1 MSQQQILLG
10 AGGKISYQ
18 IAVSTTYVNEGGTVT
33 TTVTTTN
40 VPSGTTLYWSVDGS
54 VTSADFSSGSMS
66 GSGTTSNGSFSFSHT
81 LSADLT
87 TEGSE
92 SMIMKLHEDSGR
104 TILLDTSATVTVADS
119 SIAPSM
125 NMSGLEHWWEFNEKV
140 EGGGQTGTYFEHD
153 ADTQGHINFQEQ
165 GIIYSGPSGDYQMGT
180 GDFTIECWVWKNN
193 SSHRGIWQISTS
205 SQGLQTSNL
214 DLTLA
219 VGFQNYCWQIYGVN
233 NGVGYTEGPTMT
245 TYPPNGSGDWHHLAL
260 VRRSGSILTLY
271 VDGVK
276 HIEETGC
283 NQNYT
288 GNYICLGGYY
298 NTSYRHFGKISNFRL
313 VKGQAVYTE
322 QFTPPQGPL
331 AAGSGGANHAS
342 VYSSWNGVTGT
353 NVKLLGAR
361 HVSNYLTWDIS
372 PLSWSL
378 SGQNVSSPGYQYT
391 GSNHS
396 NGRGCVADLI
406 GTNDIYDG
414 DSYSELQ
421 GSTAGKKYVYEDG
434 QGHWRFN
441 YPVRYGKSLGY
452 GAVQYDGA
460 SNDDYVYTS
469 PGSNDSL
476 FNMNTNTDFTL
487 EAFVKVGSVGTG
499 AKGTRNIISRW
510 QSGNYCFQMHFR
522 CNPSRIGF
530 TGGPSITVE
539 NSDTCNWQANTWHH
553 VAITRRGSSS
563 NNCTFWADGVQ
574 KGTFTY
580 TQGPYSNN
588 DQPVVIG
595 ANLDGVTT
603 YSMEDGMIS
612 NVRIV
617 SGYAV
622 YGGFKDVSSFT
633 PPTEP
638 LTKTSQGI
646 GAVGEE
652 NSVRLI
658 CCQDPRDVTTVN
670 TTLSNGYT
678 SALSSSSDPEA
689 VSDSPFGTR
698 SGAFTFFYSLFSYTN
713 PSNWWMMA
721 TNNDSNNFI
730 GQQAD
735 NFRLDSNQDIKAD
748 YQAASNTV
756 PNNQEVTFYFTMNA
770 SGTFKIYKNG
780 TFVGSGTYS
789 GTWTDDNV
797 VFEYLDKYSG
807 SSLQWTKQMFFSGFY
822 NRELSA
828 SEISSNQAYH
838 NLRLSTGL

>member
-18 IAVSTTYVNEGGTVT
+18 IAVSTTYQTEGGTVT

-54 VTSADFSSGSMS
+54 VTSADFSSGSMT
-66 GSGTTSNGSFSFSHT
+66 GSGTTSNGTFSFSHT

-87 TEGSE
+87 TEGTE
-92 SMIMKLHEDSGR
+92 SYAMKLYEDSGR

-119 SIAPSM
+119 SVTPTI
-125 NMSGLEHWWEFNEKV
+125 NTSGLEHWWEFNED
-140 EGGGQTGTYFEHD
+140 TYVEHD
-153 ADTQGHINFQEQ
+153 ANTTGHISFQEQ

-219 VGFQNYCWQIYGVN
+219 VGFQNYRWQIYGVN

-298 NTSYRHFGKISNFRL
+298 NTSYRHFGRISNFRL

-322 QFTPPQGPL
+322 QFTPPSGPL
-331 AAGSGGANHAS
+331 SAESGGADL
-342 VYSSWNGVTGT
+342 T
-353 NVKLLGAR
+353 NVKLLGSR
-361 HVSNYLTWDIS
+361 HLTNYLTWDIS

-378 SGQNVSSPGYQYT
+378 SGQNVSSPGYQYS
-391 GSNHS
+391 GSNHT
-396 NGRGCVADLI
+396 NARGYVADLI

-434 QGHWRFN
+434 AGHWRFN

-452 GAVQYDGA
+452 GAVQYDGS
-460 SNDDYVYTS
+460 SNDDYLTIPASSDFDFNTS
-469 PGSNDSL
+469 
-476 FNMNTNTDFTL
+476 TDFTF

-499 AKGTRNIISRW
+499 AKATRNIISRW
-510 QSGNYCFQMHFR
+510 QSGNYCYQMHFR

-530 TGGPSITVE
+530 TGGPSIQVE
-539 NSDTCNWQANTWHH
+539 SSDTCNWQANTWHH
-553 VAITRRGSSS
+553 VAITRRGSNS

-580 TQGPYSNN
+580 TQGPNSGS
-588 DQPVVIG
+588 QPVVIG

-617 SGYAV
+617 RGYAV
-622 YGGFKDVSSFT
+622 YGGFKDQTSFT

-646 GAVGEE
+646 GRLGEE
-652 NSVRLI
+652 DTVKLI
-658 CCQDPRDVTTVN
+658 CCQDPRDVTTSD
-670 TTLSNGYT
+670 TTLSNGFTGSLGT
-678 SALSSSSDPEA
+678 SGDPEA

-721 TNNDSNNFI
+721 TNNDGNNFI
-730 GQQAD
+730 GQIGD

-756 PNNQEVTFYFTMNA
+756 PNNQEVTFYFTMSA
-770 SGTFKIYKNG
+770 SGTFKVYKNG
-780 TFVGSGTYS
+780 TYLGSGNYV
-789 GTWTDDNV
+789 GTWTDDNI

-807 SSLQWTKQMFFSGFY
+807 SSYQWTKQMFFSGFY

>member
-18 IAVSTTYVNEGGTVT
+18 IAVSTTYVNEGSTVT

-54 VTSADFSSGSMS
+54 VTSADFSSGSMT
-66 GSGTTSNGSFSFSHT
+66 GSGTTSNGIFSFSHT

-87 TEGSE
+87 TEGTE
-92 SMIMKLHEDSGR
+92 SYAMKLYEDSGR

-119 SIAPSM
+119 SVASSM
-125 NMSGLEHWWEFNEKV
+125 NMSGLEHYWEFNEDSYV
-140 EGGGQTGTYFEHD
+140 EHD
-153 ADTQGHINFQEQ
+153 ASTTGHINFQEQ
-165 GIIYSGPSGDYQMGT
+165 GIIYSGPSTDYQMGT
-180 GDFTIECWVWKNN
+180 GDFTIECWIWKNN

-214 DLTLA
+214 DTTLA
-219 VGFQNYCWQIYGVN
+219 VGFQTYRWQIYGVN
-233 NGVGYTEGPTMT
+233 NGSGYTEGPTYT
-245 TYPPNGSGDWHHLAL
+245 TYSPNGTADWHHLAL

-298 NTSYRHFGKISNFRL
+298 NTSYRHFGKISNFRM
-313 VKGQAVYTE
+313 VKGQAIYTE
-322 QFTPPQGPL
+322 QFTPPSGPL
-331 AAGSGGANHAS
+331 AAESGGADL
-342 VYSSWNGVTGT
+342 T

-361 HVSNYLTWDIS
+361 DLTNYLTWDIS

-378 SGQNVSSPGYQYT
+378 SGQNVSSPGYQYS

-396 NGRGCVADLI
+396 NARGCVADLV
-406 GTNDIYDG
+406 GTNDIYDQ

-434 QGHWRFN
+434 IGSWRFN
-441 YPVRYGKSLGY
+441 YPVRYGKSVGY
-452 GAVQYDGA
+452 GAVQYDGS
-460 SNDDYVYTS
+460 SNDDYLTIPAS
-469 PGSNDSL
+469 SD
-476 FNMNTNTDFTL
+476 FDFNTNTDFTF
-487 EAFVKVGSVGTG
+487 EGFVKVGSVGTG
-499 AKGTRNIISRW
+499 AKATRNIISRW
-510 QSGNYCFQMHFR
+510 QSGGYCYQMHFR

-530 TGGPSITVE
+530 TGGPSIQVF

-553 VAITRRGSSS
+553 VAITRRGSGSD
-563 NNCTFWADGVQ
+563 NCTFWADGVQ
-574 KGTFTY
+574 KGKFTY
-580 TQGPYSNN
+580 TQGPSSGS
-588 DQPVVIG
+588 QPVVIG

-612 NVRIV
+612 NVRIIN
-617 SGYAV
+617 GYAV
-622 YGGFKDVSSFT
+622 YGGFKDQRSFT

-646 GAVGEE
+646 GAVGQEDK
-652 NSVRLI
+652 VKLI
-658 CCQDPRDVTTVN
+658 CCQDPRDVTTSD
-670 TTLSNGYT
+670 TTLSNGFTGSLGT
-678 SALSSSSDPEA
+678 SGDPVA

-698 SGAFTFFYSLFSYTN
+698 SGAFTFFISLFSYTN
-713 PSNWWMMA
+713 PSGNWWMFA

-730 GQQAD
+730 GQD
-735 NFRLDSNQDIKAD
+735 SDLFRLDSNQDIKAD
-748 YQAASNTV
+748 YQASSNTV

-789 GTWTDDNV
+789 GTWTDDNA

-807 SSLQWTKQMFFSGFY
+807 TSLQFTKQMFFSGFY

>member
-54 VTSADFSSGSMS
+54 VTSADFSLGSMT
-66 GSGTTSNGSFSFSHT
+66 GSGTTSNGTFSFSHT

-87 TEGSE
+87 TEGTE
-92 SMIMKLHEDSGR
+92 SYAMKLYEDSGR

-119 SIAPSM
+119 SVTPTI
-125 NMSGLEHWWEFNEKV
+125 NTSGLEHWWEFNED
-140 EGGGQTGTYFEHD
+140 TYVEHD
-153 ADTQGHINFQEQ
+153 ANTTGHINFQEQ

-180 GDFTIECWVWKNN
+180 GDFTIECWCFKNN
-193 SSHRGIWQISTS
+193 SSHRGIWQISTA
-205 SQGLQTSNL
+205 SQGLSTSNL

-219 VGFQNYCWQIYGVN
+219 VGYQNYCWQIYGVN
-233 NGVGYTEGPTMT
+233 NGQGYTEGPKYT
-245 TYPPNGSGDWHHLAL
+245 TYPPYGADWHHLAL

-313 VKGQAVYTE
+313 VKGQAIYTE

-331 AAGSGGANHAS
+331 AAGSGGADI
-342 VYSSWNGVTGT
+342 T
-353 NVKLLGAR
+353 NVKLLGSR
-361 HVSNYLTWDIS
+361 HLTNYLTWDIS

-378 SGQNVSSPGYQYT
+378 SGQNVSSPGYQYS
-391 GSNHS
+391 GSNHT
-396 NGRGCVADLI
+396 NARGCVADLI

-434 QGHWRFN
+434 AGHWRFN
-441 YPVRYGKSLGY
+441 RPVRYGKSLGY

-460 SNDDYVYTS
+460 SNDDYLTIPAS
-469 PGSNDSL
+469 SD
-476 FNMNTNTDFTL
+476 FNFSTNTDFTL

-499 AKGTRNIISRW
+499 AKATRNIISRW
-510 QSGNYCFQMHFR
+510 QSGNYCYQMHFR
-522 CNPSRIGF
+522 CNPSRIAF
-530 TGGPSITVE
+530 TGGPSIQVE

-553 VAITRRGSSS
+553 VAITRRGGNS

-580 TQGPYSNN
+580 TQGPSSSS
-588 DQPVVIG
+588 QPVVIG

-612 NVRIV
+612 NVRIIN
-617 SGYAV
+617 GYAL
-622 YGGFKDVSSFT
+622 YGGFKDSSGQTSFT

-638 LTKTSQGI
+638 LTGTSQGL

-652 NSVRLI
+652 NSVKLI
-658 CCQDPRDVTTVN
+658 CCQDPRDVTTSD

-678 SALSSSSDPEA
+678 GSLGSYGDPVA

-698 SGAFTFFYSLFSYTN
+698 SGAFTFFFSLFSYTN

-721 TNNDSNNFI
+721 TNNDGNNFI
-730 GQQAD
+730 GQIND

-756 PNNQEVTFYFTMNA
+756 PNNQEVTFYFTMSA
-770 SGTFKIYKNG
+770 SGTFKVYKNG
-780 TFVGSGTYS
+780 TYLGSGNYV
-789 GTWTDDNV
+789 GTWTDDNI
-797 VFEYLDKYSG
+797 VFGYLDKYSG
-807 SSLQWTKQMFFSGFY
+807 TSYQWTKQMFFAGFY

-828 SEISSNQAYH
+828 SEISTNQAYH

>member
-54 VTSADFSSGSMS
+54 VTSADFSLGSMT
-66 GSGTTSNGSFSFSHT
+66 GSGTTSNGTFSFSHT

-87 TEGSE
+87 TEGTE
-92 SMIMKLHEDSGR
+92 SYAMKLYEDSGR

-119 SIAPSM
+119 SVTPTI
-125 NMSGLEHWWEFNEKV
+125 NTSGLEHWWEFNED
-140 EGGGQTGTYFEHD
+140 TYVEHD
-153 ADTQGHINFQEQ
+153 ANTTGHINFQEQ

-180 GDFTIECWVWKNN
+180 GDFTIECWCFKNN
-193 SSHRGIWQISTS
+193 SSHRGIWQISTA
-205 SQGLQTSNL
+205 SQGLSTSNL

-219 VGFQNYCWQIYGVN
+219 VGYQNYCWQIYGVN
-233 NGVGYTEGPTMT
+233 NGQGYTEGPKYT
-245 TYPPNGSGDWHHLAL
+245 TYPPYGADWHHLAL

-313 VKGQAVYTE
+313 VKGQAIYTE
-322 QFTPPQGPL
+322 QFTPPRGAL
-331 AAGSGGANHAS
+331 SAESGGADL
-342 VYSSWNGVTGT
+342 T
-353 NVKLLGAR
+353 NVKLLGSR
-361 HVSNYLTWDIS
+361 HLTNYLTWDIS

-378 SGQNVSSPGYQYT
+378 SGQNVSSPGYQYS
-391 GSNHS
+391 GSNHT
-396 NGRGCVADLI
+396 NARGCVADLI

-434 QGHWRFN
+434 AGHWRFN
-441 YPVRYGKSLGY
+441 RPVRYGKSLGY

-460 SNDDYVYTS
+460 SNDDYLTIPAS
-469 PGSNDSL
+469 SD
-476 FNMNTNTDFTL
+476 FNFSTNTDFTL

-499 AKGTRNIISRW
+499 AKATRNIISRW
-510 QSGNYCFQMHFR
+510 QSGNYCYQMHFR
-522 CNPSRIGF
+522 CNPSRIAF
-530 TGGPSITVE
+530 TGGPSIQVE

-553 VAITRRGSSS
+553 VAITRRGGNS

-580 TQGPYSNN
+580 TQGPSSSS
-588 DQPVVIG
+588 QPVVIG

-612 NVRIV
+612 NVRIIN
-617 SGYAV
+617 GYAL
-622 YGGFKDVSSFT
+622 YGGFKDSSGQTSFT

-638 LTKTSQGI
+638 LTGTSQGL

-652 NSVRLI
+652 NSVKLI
-658 CCQDPRDVTTVN
+658 CCQDPRDVTTSD

-678 SALSSSSDPEA
+678 GSLGSYGDPVA

-698 SGAFTFFYSLFSYTN
+698 SGAFTFFFSLFSYTN

-721 TNNDSNNFI
+721 TNNDGNNFI
-730 GQQAD
+730 GQIND

-756 PNNQEVTFYFTMNA
+756 PNNQEVTFYFTMSA
-770 SGTFKIYKNG
+770 SGTFKVYKNG
-780 TFVGSGTYS
+780 TYLGSGNYV
-789 GTWTDDNV
+789 GTWTDDNI
-797 VFEYLDKYSG
+797 VFGYLDKYSG
-807 SSLQWTKQMFFSGFY
+807 SSYQWTKQMFFAGFY

>member
-18 IAVSTTYVNEGGTVT
+18 IAVSTTYVNEGGNVT

-87 TEGSE
+87 TEGTE
-92 SMIMKLHEDSGR
+92 SYAMKLYEDSGR

-119 SIAPSM
+119 SVAPTM
-125 NMSGLEHWWEFNEKV
+125 NTSGLEHWWEFNED
-140 EGGGQTGTYFEHD
+140 TYVEHD
-153 ADTQGHINFQEQ
+153 ANTTGHINFQEQ
-165 GIIYSGPSGDYQMGT
+165 GIIYSGPSTDYQMGT
-180 GDFTIECWVWKNN
+180 EDFTIECWCFKNN
-193 SSHRGIWQISTS
+193 YDHRGVWQISTS

-219 VGFQNYCWQIYGVN
+219 VGYQNYCWQIYGVN
-233 NGVGYTEGPTMT
+233 NGQGFTEGPKYTN
-245 TYPPNGSGDWHHLAL
+245 YPPYGADWHHLAL

-298 NTSYRHFGKISNFRL
+298 NTSYRHFGKISNFRM
-313 VKGQAVYTE
+313 VKGQAIYTE
-322 QFTPPQGPL
+322 QFTPPSGPL
-331 AAGSGGANHAS
+331 AAESGGADL
-342 VYSSWNGVTGT
+342 T
-353 NVKLLGAR
+353 NVKLLGSR
-361 HVSNYLTWDIS
+361 HLTNYLTWDIS

-378 SGQNVSSPGYQYT
+378 SGQNVSSPGYQYS

-396 NGRGCVADLI
+396 NARGCVADLV
-406 GTNDIYDG
+406 GTNDIYDQ

-434 QGHWRFN
+434 AGSWRFN
-441 YPVRYGKSLGY
+441 HPVRYGKSVGY

-499 AKGTRNIISRW
+499 AKATRNIISRW

-553 VAITRRGSSS
+553 VAITRRGQSSD
-563 NNCTFWADGVQ
+563 NCTFWADGVQ

-612 NVRIV
+612 NVRII

-622 YGGFKDVSSFT
+622 YGGFKNERSFT

-638 LTKTSQGI
+638 LTGTSQGL

-678 SALSSSSDPEA
+678 SALSSSGDPEA

-698 SGAFTFFYSLFSYTN
+698 SGAFTFFFSLFSYTN

-721 TNNDSNNFI
+721 TNND
-730 GQQAD
+730 GKLT
-735 NFRLDSNQDIKAD
+735 R
-748 YQAASNTV
+748 
-756 PNNQEVTFYFTMNA
+756 
-770 SGTFKIYKNG
+770 YK
-780 TFVGSGTYS
+780 
-789 GTWTDDNV
+789 
-797 VFEYLDKYSG
+797 
-807 SSLQWTKQMFFSGFY
+807 
-822 NRELSA
+822 
-828 SEISSNQAYH
+828 
-838 NLRLSTGL
+838 

>member
-18 IAVSTTYVNEGGTVT
+18 IAVSTTYQTEGGTVT

-54 VTSADFSSGSMS
+54 VTSADFSSGSMT

-81 LSADLT
+81 ISADLT
-87 TEGSE
+87 TEGTE
-92 SMIMKLHEDSGR
+92 SYAMKLYEDSGR

-119 SIAPSM
+119 SVAPTM
-125 NMSGLEHWWEFNEKV
+125 NTSGLEHWWDFNEDSYV
-140 EGGGQTGTYFEHD
+140 EHD
-153 ADTQGHINFQEQ
+153 ANTTGHISFQEQ

-193 SSHRGIWQISTS
+193 SSHRGIWQISTA
-205 SQGLQTSNL
+205 SQGLSTSNL

-219 VGFQNYCWQIYGVN
+219 VGFQNYRWQIYGVN

-245 TYPPNGSGDWHHLAL
+245 TYPPNGTGDWHHLAL

-298 NTSYRHFGKISNFRL
+298 NTSYRHFGRISNFRL

-322 QFTPPQGPL
+322 QFTPPSGPL
-331 AAGSGGANHAS
+331 SAESGGADL
-342 VYSSWNGVTGT
+342 T
-353 NVKLLGAR
+353 NVKLLGSR
-361 HVSNYLTWDIS
+361 HLTNYLTWDIS

-378 SGQNVSSPGYQYT
+378 SGQNVSSPGYQYS
-391 GSNHS
+391 GSNHT
-396 NGRGCVADLI
+396 NARGYVADLI

-434 QGHWRFN
+434 VGHWRFN

-452 GAVQYDGA
+452 GAVQYDGS
-460 SNDDYVYTS
+460 SNDDYLTIPASSDFDFNTS
-469 PGSNDSL
+469 
-476 FNMNTNTDFTL
+476 TDFTF

-499 AKGTRNIISRW
+499 AKATRNIISRW
-510 QSGNYCFQMHFR
+510 QSSNYCYQMHFR

-530 TGGPSITVE
+530 TGGPSIQVE

-553 VAITRRGSSS
+553 VAITRRGSNS

-580 TQGPYSNN
+580 TQGPNSGS
-588 DQPVVIG
+588 QPVVIG

-617 SGYAV
+617 RGYAV

-638 LTKTSQGI
+638 LTGTSQGL

-652 NSVRLI
+652 NSVKLI
-658 CCQDPRDVTTVN
+658 CCQDPRDVTTSD
-670 TTLSNGYT
+670 TTLSNGFT
-678 SALSSSSDPEA
+678 GSLGTGGDPVA

-698 SGAFTFFYSLFSYTN
+698 SGAFTFFFSLFSYTN

-721 TNNDSNNFI
+721 TNNDGNNFI
-730 GQQAD
+730 GQNGD

-756 PNNQEVTFYFTMNA
+756 PNNQEVTFYFTMSA
-770 SGTFKIYKNG
+770 SGTFKVYKNG
-780 TFVGSGTYS
+780 TFVGSGNYV

-807 SSLQWTKQMFFSGFY
+807 VSYQWTKQMFFSGFY

>member
-54 VTSADFSSGSMS
+54 VTSADFSLGSMT
-66 GSGTTSNGSFSFSHT
+66 GSGTTSNGTFSFSHT

-87 TEGSE
+87 TEGTE
-92 SMIMKLHEDSGR
+92 SYAMKLYEDSGR

-119 SIAPSM
+119 SVTPTI
-125 NMSGLEHWWEFNEKV
+125 NTSGLEHWWEFNED
-140 EGGGQTGTYFEHD
+140 TYVEHD
-153 ADTQGHINFQEQ
+153 ANTTGHINFQEQ

-180 GDFTIECWVWKNN
+180 GDFTIECWCFKNN
-193 SSHRGIWQISTS
+193 SSHRGIWQISTA
-205 SQGLQTSNL
+205 SQGLSTSNL

-219 VGFQNYCWQIYGVN
+219 VGYQNYCWQIYGVN
-233 NGVGYTEGPTMT
+233 NGQGYTEGPKYT
-245 TYPPNGSGDWHHLAL
+245 TYPPYGADWHHLAL

-313 VKGQAVYTE
+313 VKGQAIYTE

-331 AAGSGGANHAS
+331 AAGSGGADI
-342 VYSSWNGVTGT
+342 T
-353 NVKLLGAR
+353 NVKLLGSR
-361 HVSNYLTWDIS
+361 HLTNYLTWDIS

-378 SGQNVSSPGYQYT
+378 SGQNVSSPGYQYS
-391 GSNHS
+391 GSNHT
-396 NGRGCVADLI
+396 NARGCVADLI

-434 QGHWRFN
+434 AGHWRFN
-441 YPVRYGKSLGY
+441 RPVRYGKSLGY

-460 SNDDYVYTS
+460 SNDDYLTIPAS
-469 PGSNDSL
+469 SD
-476 FNMNTNTDFTL
+476 FNFSTNTDFTL

-499 AKGTRNIISRW
+499 AKATRNIISRW
-510 QSGNYCFQMHFR
+510 QSGNYCYQMHFR
-522 CNPSRIGF
+522 CNPSRIAF
-530 TGGPSITVE
+530 TGGPSIQVE

-553 VAITRRGSSS
+553 VAITRRGGNS

-580 TQGPYSNN
+580 TQGPSSSS
-588 DQPVVIG
+588 QPVVIG

-612 NVRIV
+612 NVRIIN
-617 SGYAV
+617 GYAL
-622 YGGFKDVSSFT
+622 YGGFKDSSGQTSFT

-638 LTKTSQGI
+638 LTGTSQGL

-652 NSVRLI
+652 NSVKLI
-658 CCQDPRDVTTVN
+658 CCQDPRDVTTSD

-678 SALSSSSDPEA
+678 GSLGSYGDPVA

-698 SGAFTFFYSLFSYTN
+698 SGAFTFFFSLFSYTN

-721 TNNDSNNFI
+721 TNNDGNNFI
-730 GQQAD
+730 GQIND

-756 PNNQEVTFYFTMNA
+756 PNNQEVTFYFTMSA
-770 SGTFKIYKNG
+770 SGTFKVYKNG
-780 TFVGSGTYS
+780 TYLGSGNYV
-789 GTWTDDNV
+789 GTWTDDNI
-797 VFEYLDKYSG
+797 VFGYLDKYSG
-807 SSLQWTKQMFFSGFY
+807 SSYQWTKQMFFAGFY

>member
-1 MSQQQILLG
+1 MQQMLLG
-10 AGGKISYQ
+10 LGGKISYD
-18 IAVSTTYVNEGGTVT
+18 IDVSTTYVNEGSTVT
-33 TTVTTTN
+33 TTITTKGVAN
-40 VPSGTTLYWSVDGS
+40 GTTLYWSVDGS
-54 VTSADFSSGSMS
+54 VTSADFSSGSMT

-81 LSADLT
+81 ISADLT
-87 TEGSE
+87 TEGTE
-92 SMIMKLHEDSGR
+92 SYAMKLYEDSGR

-119 SIAPSM
+119 SVTPTM
-125 NMSGLEHWWEFNEKV
+125 NTYGLEHWWEFNED
-140 EGGGQTGTYFEHD
+140 TYVEHD
-153 ADTQGHINFQEQ
+153 ANTTGHISFQEQ
-165 GIIYSGPSGDYQMGT
+165 GIIFSGPSGDYQMGT

-219 VGFQNYCWQIYGVN
+219 VGFQNYRWQIYGVN

-298 NTSYRHFGKISNFRL
+298 NTSYRHFGRISNFRL

-322 QFTPPQGPL
+322 QFTPPSGPL
-331 AAGSGGANHAS
+331 SAESGGADL
-342 VYSSWNGVTGT
+342 T
-353 NVKLLGAR
+353 NVKLLGSR
-361 HVSNYLTWDIS
+361 HLTNYLTWDIS

-378 SGQNVSSPGYQYT
+378 SGQNVSSPGYQYS
-391 GSNHS
+391 GSNHT
-396 NGRGCVADLI
+396 NARGYVADLI

-434 QGHWRFN
+434 AGHWRFN
-441 YPVRYGKSLGY
+441 YPVRYGKSFGY

-499 AKGTRNIISRW
+499 AKATRNIISRW
-510 QSGNYCFQMHFR
+510 QSGNYCYQMHFR

-530 TGGPSITVE
+530 TGGPSIQVE
-539 NSDTCNWQANTWHH
+539 SSDTCNWQANTWHH
-553 VAITRRGSSS
+553 VAITRRGGNS

-638 LTKTSQGI
+638 LTGTSQGL

-678 SALSSSSDPEA
+678 SALSSSSDPVA

-698 SGAFTFFYSLFSYTN
+698 SGAFTFFFSLFSYTN

-721 TNNDSNNFI
+721 TNNDGNNFI
-730 GQQAD
+730 GQIND

-748 YQAASNTV
+748 YQASSNTV
-756 PNNQEVTFYFTMNA
+756 PNNQEVTFYFTMSA
-770 SGTFKIYKNG
+770 SGTFKVYKNG
-780 TFVGSGTYS
+780 TYLGSGNYV

-807 SSLQWTKQMFFSGFY
+807 TSYQWTKQMFFAGFY

-828 SEISSNQAYH
+828 SEISSNQDYH

>member
-1 MSQQQILLG
+1 MQQILLG

-40 VPSGTTLYWSVDGS
+40 VPSGTTLYWKVDGA
-54 VTSADFSSGSMS
+54 VTASDFSSGSMT
-66 GSGTTSNGSFSFSHT
+66 GSGTISNGSFSFSHT

-92 SMIMKLHEDSGR
+92 SMIMRLYEDSGR
-104 TILLDTSATVTVADS
+104 TILLDSSPQVTVADS
-119 SIAPSM
+119 SIQPSM

-153 ADTQGHINFQEQ
+153 ANTTGHINFQEQ
-165 GIIYSGPSGDYQMGT
+165 GTIYSGPSTDYQMGT
-180 GDFTIECWVWKNN
+180 EDFTIECWVSKNN
-193 SSHRGIWQISTS
+193 SSHRGIWQISTA
-205 SQGLQTSNL
+205 SQGMTTSNL

-233 NGVGYTEGPTMT
+233 NGVGYTEGPKYT
-245 TYPPNGSGDWHHLAL
+245 TYPPNGASGWFHLAL

-271 VDGVK
+271 VNGMK

-288 GNYICLGGYY
+288 GNYIALGGYY
-298 NTSYRHFGKISNFRL
+298 NSTYRHFGKISNFRL
-313 VKGQAVYTE
+313 VKGQAIYTE

-331 AAGSGGANHAS
+331 AAGSGGANHGS
-342 VYSSWNGVTGT
+342 VYQSWNPTTGTGT

-361 HVSNYLTWDIS
+361 HLSNYLTWDIS
-372 PLSWSL
+372 PLSWTL

-391 GSNHS
+391 GSNQS
-396 NGRGCVADLI
+396 NGRGCVADLV

-434 QGHWRFN
+434 VGHWRFN

-460 SNDDYVYTS
+460 SNDDYLTIPASADFDFNTS
-469 PGSNDSL
+469 
-476 FNMNTNTDFTL
+476 TDFTF

-499 AKGTRNIISRW
+499 AKATRNIISRW
-510 QSGNYCFQMHFR
+510 QAGNYCYQMHFR

-530 TGGPSITVE
+530 TGGPSIQVE

-553 VAITRRGSSS
+553 VAITRRGSNS

-580 TQGPYSNN
+580 TQGPNSGS
-588 DQPVVIG
+588 QPVVIG

-617 SGYAV
+617 RGYAV
-622 YGGFKDVSSFT
+622 YGGFKDQTSFT

-646 GAVGEE
+646 GRLGEE
-652 NSVRLI
+652 DTVKLI
-658 CCQDPRDVTTVN
+658 CCQDPRDVTTSD
-670 TTLSNGYT
+670 TTLSNGFTGSLGT
-678 SALSSSSDPEA
+678 SGDPVS

-698 SGAFTFFYSLFSYTN
+698 SGAFTFFMSLFSYTN
-713 PSNWWMMA
+713 TTTWWMMA
-721 TNNDSNNFI
+721 TNDDGDNFI
-730 GQQAD
+730 GTEND
-735 NFRLDSNQDIKAD
+735 NFRLDSNQDLKAD
-748 YQAASNTV
+748 YQASSNTV
-756 PNNQEVTFYFTMNA
+756 PNNQEVTFYFTMSA
-770 SGTFKIYKNG
+770 SGTFKVYKNG
-780 TFVGSGTYS
+780 VYLGSGNYN
-789 GTWTDDNV
+789 GTWSDDSV
-797 VFEYLDKYSG
+797 VFQYLDKYSG
-807 SSLQWTKQMFFSGFY
+807 SSYQWTKQMFFSGFY

-838 NLRLSTGL
+838 NLRLGTGL

>member
-1 MSQQQILLG
+1 MPMQQMLLG
-10 AGGKISYQ
+10 FGGKSYD
-18 IAVSTTYVNEGGTVT
+18 IDVSTTYVNEGSTVT
-33 TTVTTTN
+33 TTITTKGVTD
-40 VPSGTTLYWSVDGS
+40 GTTLYWSVDGS
-54 VTSADFSSGSMS
+54 VTAPDFSSGQMT
-66 GSGTTSNGSFSFSHT
+66 GSANIYSNTSVISHT

-87 TEGSE
+87 TEGTE
-92 SMIMKLHEDSGR
+92 SYAMKLYEDSGR

-119 SIAPSM
+119 SIEPSM
-125 NMSGLEHWWEFNEKV
+125 NMSGLEHWWEFNED
-140 EGGGQTGTYFEHD
+140 TYVEHD
-153 ADTQGHINFQEQ
+153 ASTTGHINFQEQ
-165 GIIYSGPSGDYQMGT
+165 GIIYSGPSTDYQMGT
-180 GDFTIECWVWKNN
+180 EDFTIECWCFKNN
-193 SSHRGIWQISTS
+193 SSHRGVWQISTS

-219 VGFQNYCWQIYGVN
+219 VGYQNYCWQIYGVN
-233 NGVGYTEGPTMT
+233 NGNGYTEGPKYTN
-245 TYPPNGSGDWHHLAL
+245 YPPYGADWHHLAL

-298 NTSYRHFGKISNFRL
+298 NTSYRHFGKISNFRI
-313 VKGQAVYTE
+313 VKGQAIYTE
-322 QFTPPQGPL
+322 QFTPPSGPL
-331 AAGSGGANHAS
+331 AAESGGADL
-342 VYSSWNGVTGT
+342 TK
-353 NVKLLGAR
+353 VKLLGAR
-361 HVSNYLTWDIS
+361 DLTNYLTWDIS

-378 SGQNVSSPGYQYT
+378 SGQNVSSPGYQYS
-391 GSNHS
+391 GSNHT
-396 NGRGCVADLI
+396 NARGYVADLV

-414 DSYSELQ
+414 GTYSELQ

-434 QGHWRFN
+434 TGFWRFN
-441 YPVRYGKSLGY
+441 YPVRYGKSVGY

-460 SNDDYVYTS
+460 SNDDYLTIPS
-469 PGSNDSL
+469 SSDFDFGSND
-476 FNMNTNTDFTL
+476 DFTL

-510 QSGNYCFQMHFR
+510 QSGNYCYQMHFR

-530 TGGPSITVE
+530 TGGPSIQVF

-553 VAITRRGSSS
+553 VAITRRGSGSD
-563 NNCTFWADGVQ
+563 NCTFWADGEQ
-574 KGTFTY
+574 KGKFTY
-580 TQGPYSNN
+580 TQGPNSSS
-588 DQPVVIG
+588 QPVVIG

-612 NVRIV
+612 NVRIIK
-617 SGYAV
+617 GYAL
-622 YGGFKDVSSFT
+622 YGGFKDQRSFT

-638 LTKTSQGI
+638 LTGTSQGL
-646 GAVGEE
+646 GAMGEE
-652 NSVRLI
+652 NTVKLI
-658 CCQDPRDVTTVN
+658 CCQDPRDVTTTD

-678 SALSSSSDPEA
+678 GSLGTSGDPEA

-698 SGAFTFFYSLFSYTN
+698 SGAFTFFFSLFSYTN

-721 TNNDSNNFI
+721 TNNDGNNFI
-730 GQQAD
+730 GQNND
-735 NFRLDSNQDIKAD
+735 LFRLDSNQDTKAD
-748 YQAASNTV
+748 YSAPTGTV
-756 PNNQEVTFYFTMNA
+756 PNNQEVTFYFTMSA

-797 VFEYLDKYSG
+797 VFEYLDRYSG
-807 SSLQWTKQMFFSGFY
+807 ANYQWTKQMFFAGFY

>member
-1 MSQQQILLG
+1 MQQILLG

-40 VPSGTTLYWSVDGS
+40 VPSGTTLYWKVDGA
-54 VTSADFSSGSMS
+54 VTASDFSSGSMT
-66 GSGTTSNGSFSFSHT
+66 GSGTISNGSFSFSHT

-92 SMIMKLHEDSGR
+92 SMIMRLYEDSGR
-104 TILLDTSATVTVADS
+104 TILLDSSPQVTVADS
-119 SIAPSM
+119 SIQPSM

-153 ADTQGHINFQEQ
+153 ANTTGHINFQEQ
-165 GIIYSGPSGDYQMGT
+165 GTIYSGPSTDYQMGT
-180 GDFTIECWVWKNN
+180 EDFTIECWVSKNN
-193 SSHRGIWQISTS
+193 SSHRGIWQISTA
-205 SQGLQTSNL
+205 SQGMTTSNL

-233 NGVGYTEGPTMT
+233 NGVGYTEGPKYT
-245 TYPPNGSGDWHHLAL
+245 TYPPNGASGWFHLAL

-271 VDGVK
+271 VNGMK

-288 GNYICLGGYY
+288 GNYIALGGYY
-298 NTSYRHFGKISNFRL
+298 NSTYRHFGKISNFRL
-313 VKGQAVYTE
+313 VKGQAIYTE

-331 AAGSGGANHAS
+331 AAGSGGANHGS
-342 VYSSWNGVTGT
+342 VYQSWNPTTGTGT

-361 HVSNYLTWDIS
+361 HLSNYLTWDIS
-372 PLSWSL
+372 PLSWTL

-391 GSNHS
+391 GSNQS
-396 NGRGCVADLI
+396 NGRGCVADLV
-406 GTNDIYDG
+406 GTNDIYDQG
-414 DSYSELQ
+414 SYSSLQ

-434 QGHWRFN
+434 VGHWKFN
-441 YPVRYGKSLGY
+441 YPVKYGKSVGY
-452 GAVQYDGA
+452 GAVQYDPS
-460 SNDDYVYTS
+460 SNDDYLTIPASADFDFNTS
-469 PGSNDSL
+469 
-476 FNMNTNTDFTL
+476 TDFTF

-499 AKGTRNIISRW
+499 AKATRNIISRW
-510 QSGNYCFQMHFR
+510 QAGNYCYQMHFR

-530 TGGPSITVE
+530 TGGPSIQVE

-553 VAITRRGSSS
+553 VAITRRGSNS

-580 TQGPYSNN
+580 TQGPNSGS
-588 DQPVVIG
+588 QPVVIG

-617 SGYAV
+617 RGYAV
-622 YGGFKDVSSFT
+622 YGGFKDQTSFT

-646 GAVGEE
+646 GRLGEE
-652 NSVRLI
+652 DTVKLI
-658 CCQDPRDVTTVN
+658 CCQDPRDVTTSD
-670 TTLSNGYT
+670 TTLSNGFTGSLGT
-678 SALSSSSDPEA
+678 SGDPVS

-698 SGAFTFFYSLFSYTN
+698 SGAFTFFMSLFSYTN
-713 PSNWWMMA
+713 TTTWWMMA
-721 TNNDSNNFI
+721 TNDDGNNFI
-730 GQQAD
+730 GTEND
-735 NFRLDSNQDIKAD
+735 NFRLDSNQDLKAD
-748 YQAASNTV
+748 YQAASYTV
-756 PNNQEVTFYFTMNA
+756 PNNQEVTFYFTMSA
-770 SGTFKIYKNG
+770 SGTFKVYKNG
-780 TFVGSGTYS
+780 VYLGSGNYN
-789 GTWTDDNV
+789 GTWSDDSV
-797 VFEYLDKYSG
+797 VFQYLDKYSG
-807 SSLQWTKQMFFSGFY
+807 SSYQWTKQMFFSGFY

-838 NLRLSTGL
+838 NLRLGTGL

>member
-1 MSQQQILLG
+1 MQQLLLG
-10 AGGKISYQ
+10 FGGKSYD
-18 IAVSTTYVNEGGTVT
+18 IDVSTTYVNEGSTVT
-33 TTVTTTN
+33 TTITTTG

-54 VTSADFSSGSMS
+54 VTSADFSSGSMT

-81 LSADLT
+81 ISADLT
-87 TEGSE
+87 TEGTE
-92 SMIMKLHEDSGR
+92 SYVMKLYEDSGR

-140 EGGGQTGTYFEHD
+140 EGGGKTGTYFEYNEN
-153 ADTQGHINFQEQ
+153 TTGHINFQEQ
-165 GIIYSGPSGDYQMGT
+165 GIIYSGPSTDYQMGT
-180 GDFTIECWVWKNN
+180 EDFTIECWCYKNN

-219 VGFQNYCWQIYGVN
+219 VGYQNYCWQIYGVN
-233 NGVGYTEGPTMT
+233 NGIGYTEGPKYTS
-245 TYPPNGSGDWHHLAL
+245 YPPYGADWHHLAL

-322 QFTPPQGPL
+322 QFTPPSGPL
-331 AAGSGGANHAS
+331 AAGSGGANHINA
-342 VYSSWNGVTGT
+342 YQAYNGVVGT

-361 HVSNYLTWDIS
+361 HLTNYLTWDIS

-378 SGQNVSSPGYQYT
+378 SGQNVSSPGYQYS
-391 GSNHS
+391 GSNHT
-396 NGRGCVADLI
+396 NARGYVADLV
-406 GTNDIYDG
+406 GTNDIYDQG
-414 DSYSELQ
+414 SYSQLQ

-434 QGHWRFN
+434 IGSWRFN
-441 YPVRYGKSLGY
+441 HPVRYGKSLGY

-460 SNDDYVYTS
+460 SNDDYLTIPS
-469 PGSNDSL
+469 SSDFDFGSND
-476 FNMNTNTDFTL
+476 DFTL

-510 QSGNYCFQMHFR
+510 QSGNYCYQMHFR

-530 TGGPSITVE
+530 TGGPSIQVF

-553 VAITRRGSSS
+553 VAITRRGSGSD
-563 NNCTFWADGVQ
+563 NCTFWADGEQ
-574 KGTFTY
+574 KGKFTY
-580 TQGPYSNN
+580 TQGPNSTS
-588 DQPVVIG
+588 QQVVIG

-612 NVRIV
+612 NVRIIK
-617 SGYAV
+617 GYAL
-622 YGGFKDVSSFT
+622 YGGFKDERSFT

-638 LTKTSQGI
+638 LTGTSQGL
-646 GAVGEE
+646 GAMGQED
-652 NSVRLI
+652 SVKLI
-658 CCQDPRDVTTVN
+658 CCQDPRDVTTTD

-678 SALSSSSDPEA
+678 GSLGTVGDPEA

-698 SGAFTFFYSLFSYTN
+698 SGAFTFFFSLFSYTN

-721 TNNDSNNFI
+721 TNNDGNNFI
-730 GQQAD
+730 GQTND
-735 NFRLDSNQDIKAD
+735 LFRLDSNQDIKAD
-748 YQAASNTV
+748 YQAPTNTV
-756 PNNQEVTFYFTMNA
+756 PNNQEVTFYFTMSA

-797 VFEYLDKYSG
+797 VFEYLDRYSG
-807 SSLQWTKQMFFSGFY
+807 SSYQWTKQMFFAGFY